1 MGVNYMAN
9 PSRVYRE
16 YIEQADGA
24 VRADFELGMQAMG
37 LEIVSLIK
45 NLESLPVVTDLGRSE
60 AISALET
67 LLVSLSLRDKVWDLY
82 EFLCEWRRP
91 SFDRAGGGVSVAS
104 PQAIAGAG
112 VVSGQG
118 LPPLP
123 ASVHD
128 APGGALLRAGRL
140 RALPEVHRDPRAWPI
155 VERGARTFEEVEGT
169 WTSEDIRSA
178 HEGSS

>member
-140 RALPEVHRDPRAWPI
+140 RALPEVHRDPRSMSSALQ
-155 VERGARTFEEVEGT
+155 EARTYEEEIEKYYEG
-169 WTSEDIRSA
+169 SRSPD